1 MENLEVCNLVLNEN
15 DISISDTS
23 TDYPLSNSIGTINS
37 IRNIIRFRNINFR
50 NLLGDMYDKYDTFNL
65 RLTGVNGSSSTYGI
79 GAIDRLHIINITGLP
94 WINCS
99 YNTSLKCNTN
109 ICQIGSF
116 VGTSNASFNVNF
128 ESSLIATFSKID
140 NTDIEISLFK
150 MDGTPPSMNA
160 NTLLPRL
167 QFFFMITGIK

>member
-15 DISISDTS
+15 DISISDIY
-23 TDYPLSNSIGTINS
+23 TDYPMENNIGKINN
-37 IRNIIRFRNINFR
+37 IRNVLRFKNINFR

-65 RLTGVNGSSSTYGI
+65 RLTGVNGSNIAYGS
-79 GAIDRLHIINITGLP
+79 ATIDRLHIINITGLP

-109 ICQIGSF
+109 VCQIGSF
-116 VGTSNASFNVNF
+116 VGATSTSFNVNF
-128 ESSLIATFSKID
+128 ESSLIATFSKIE
-140 NTDIEISLFK
+140 NTDIEITLLRI
-150 MDGTPPSMNA
+150 DGIAPSMVA